1 MVCRSTRLNCV
12 SSECQTYL
20 ANYEANQMKVGK
32 MPIQLTNKYFEAVEF
47 ATKAH
52 ATAVRKQTD
61 IPYICHPLAVSAYV
75 LEAGGDEDQAIGG
88 LLHDVAEDCGGEPR
102 IDEIRNKF
110 NSRIADI
117 VRGCSDSLEVN
128 PEKKAPWRI
137 RKEHHIA
144 KLATASKDILIVTA
158 ADKLHN
164 ARAIATDF
172 QNIGDE
178 IWRRFN
184 SDAESIRWYYQE
196 IYGVLAERKVTQ
208 RLLSPLYSAI
218 LIMKG

>member
-1 MVCRSTRLNCV
+1 ML
-12 SSECQTYL
+12 
-20 ANYEANQMKVGK
+20 
-32 MPIQLTNKYFEAVEF
+32 IQLTSKYFEAVEF

-102 IDEIRNKF
+102 IDEIRIKF
-110 NSRIADI
+110 NNRIADI

-128 PEKKAPWRI
+128 PEKKAPWRT
-137 RKEHHIA
+137 RKELHIA
-144 KLATASKDILIVTA
+144 KLHTASKDVLMVTA

-164 ARAIATDF
+164 ARAIATDY
-172 QNIGDE
+172 QNIGDK
-178 IWRRFN
+178 IWERFN
-184 SDAESIRWYYQE
+184 SDAESIRWYYHE
-196 IYGVLAERKVTQ
+196 ILMVLSQGGAPDQ
-208 RLLSPLYSAI
+208 LLRPLEFAI
-218 LIMKG
+218 NIMRGNR